1 MNAPLE
7 PTLTTTNSAN
17 TANTDPRVAAI
28 LDIVARETKVD
39 RNKLQLDARTDDLGI
54 GSLDL
59 TLVVFEIESHF
70 GVELPFAPEP
80 PADGAMTVGTLVG
93 HVLRTL
99 DAQVSKR
106 PVPS

>member
-1 MNAPLE
+1 MDVPIE
-7 PTLTTTNSAN
+7 PAHAT
-17 TANTDPRVAAI
+17 NTDPRVAAI

-39 RNKLQLDARTDDLGI
+39 RSRLQLDARTDDLGI

-70 GVELPFAPEP
+70 GVELPFGPEP
-80 PADGAMTVGTLVG
+80 PAEGAMTVGTLVA
-93 HVLRTL
+93 HVLKTL
-99 DAQVSKR
+99 DAQASKR

>member
-1 MNAPLE
+1 MEVPIE
-7 PTLTTTNSAN
+7 PETTPHA
-17 TANTDPRVAAI
+17 DPRVDAI

-39 RNKLQLDARTDDLGI
+39 RGRLQFDARTDDLGI

-70 GVELPFAPEP
+70 GIELPFAPEP
-80 PADGAMTVGTLVG
+80 PAEGAMTVGTLVD

-99 DAQVSKR
+99 DGQASKR